1 MVHDRKLAKIWK
13 QVFKKLNSLCENI
26 NHYFS
31 YKLTHAIHGYDIF
44 QKYLALHGHVF
55 ESKEVTHSSGK
66 MVHVLWKRCLY
77 KFFLQLSHIKLYMS
91 RQMYPTFI
99 KTCTCIAN
107 AMENKIFKVK
117 NI

>member
-1 MVHDRKLAKIWK
+1 MVHDKKLAKIWK

-55 ESKEVTHSSGK
+55 ESKEVTHSSGIHVARWSMYFGK
-66 MVHVLWKRCLY
+66 DVSINFFYNYLTLNSICLVRCTLPLLKHVHV
-77 KFFLQLSHIKLYMS
+77 
-91 RQMYPTFI
+91 
-99 KTCTCIAN
+99 
-107 AMENKIFKVK
+107 
-117 NI
+117 

>member
-1 MVHDRKLAKIWK
+1 MVHDKKLAKIWK

-44 QKYLALHGHVF
+44 QKYLALLLRHTC
-55 ESKEVTHSSGK
+55 SK